1 MDNRDIRDEEQMLQ
15 NIVDAA
21 KSGDEKQYKDAFK
34 TFFDA
39 KDAEIKAQAEAFRN
53 SSDAVIEA
61 QRGNRQLTS
70 AERDFYAKFITA
82 ARTGEK
88 ALNALSGV
96 EKTFP
101 STIIT
106 AVLDDMK
113 QNHPLLSAVD
123 TMNVAGLT
131 EILLNTDA
139 GAAATWGT
147 VTDAIATEIASGF
160 KKIELSQN
168 KLSAFMPISMG
179 MLDLGPVWLD
189 NYIRTCLSEA
199 LALGYENAI
208 VTGTG
213 NSQPIGM
220 DRSVAD
226 DVTVT
231 GGVYPQKEAIAV
243 TDFGRASY
251 GNLVAQLAKTQY
263 GKARAVTGLV
273 LVCNPQDYFKLV
285 LPATTLLTPEG
296 QYVNNVLPYPTT
308 IIQSVAVE
316 SGKAILG
323 IGKNYFLGVAGGR
336 GIQFSDDYKF
346 LEDQRY
352 YKVTGY
358 GNGRPKDNTS
368 FLRLDISKLA
378 PTYLEVKQVTG

>member
-1 MDNRDIRDEEQMLQ
+1 MENQDKTDEILQ
-15 NIVDAA
+15 SIVDAA
-21 KSGDEKQYKDAFK
+21 KSGDEEQYKGALK
-34 TFFDA
+34 SFFDA
-39 KDAEIKAQAEAFRN
+39 QDARIKAQAEAFKSE
-53 SSDAVIEA
+53 SSDAVIAA

-70 AERDFYAKFITA
+70 EEVKFYNRFIAAAK
-82 ARTGEK
+82 TGEK
-88 ALNALSGV
+88 ALNSLTGV

-101 STIIT
+101 STVVT
-106 AVLDDMK
+106 AVLDDMV
-113 QNHPLLSAVD
+113 QNHPLLSAID

-131 EILLNTDA
+131 ELLLNTDA
-139 GAAATWGT
+139 GAVATWGT
-147 VTDAIATEIASGF
+147 VTDAIVTEVTSGF

-168 KLSAFMPISMG
+168 KLSAFLPISIG
-179 MLDLGPVWLD
+179 MLDLGAAWVD

-199 LALGYENAI
+199 LALGYETAI

-213 NSQPIGM
+213 NNMPIGM

-226 DVTVT
+226 NVTVT
-231 GGVYPQKEAIAV
+231 GGVYPQKDAIAV

-263 GKARAVTGLV
+263 GKARAVNGLV

-296 QYVNNVLPYPTT
+296 QYINGVLPYPTA
-308 IIQSVAVE
+308 ILQSVAVE

-323 IGKNYFLGVAGGR
+323 IGKNYFLGIAGGR

-346 LEDQRY
+346 LDDQRY

-368 FLRLDISKLA
+368 FLRLDISKLT
-378 PTYLEVKQVTG
+378 PTYLEVKQVTA

>member
-1 MDNRDIRDEEQMLQ
+1 MDYKDIRDEEQMLQ

-21 KSGDEKQYKDAFK
+21 KSGDEEQYKDAFK

-39 KDAEIKAQAEAFRN
+39 KDAEIKAQAEAFRD

-101 STIIT
+101 STVVT
-106 AVLDDMK
+106 SVLNDMV
-113 QNHPLLSAVD
+113 QNHPLLLAID

-131 EILLNTDA
+131 ELLLNTDA

-199 LALGYENAI
+199 LALGYENAL
-208 VTGTG
+208 
-213 NSQPIGM
+213 S
-220 DRSVAD
+220 
-226 DVTVT
+226 
-231 GGVYPQKEAIAV
+231 
-243 TDFGRASY
+243 
-251 GNLVAQLAKTQY
+251 
-263 GKARAVTGLV
+263 
-273 LVCNPQDYFKLV
+273 
-285 LPATTLLTPEG
+285 
-296 QYVNNVLPYPTT
+296 
-308 IIQSVAVE
+308 
-316 SGKAILG
+316 
-323 IGKNYFLGVAGGR
+323 
-336 GIQFSDDYKF
+336 
-346 LEDQRY
+346 
-352 YKVTGY
+352 
-358 GNGRPKDNTS
+358 
-368 FLRLDISKLA
+368 
-378 PTYLEVKQVTG
+378 

>member
-1 MDNRDIRDEEQMLQ
+1 MLFR
-15 NIVDAA
+15 
-21 KSGDEKQYKDAFK
+21 SGE
-34 TFFDA
+34 
-39 KDAEIKAQAEAFRN
+39 
-53 SSDAVIEA
+53 
-61 QRGNRQLTS
+61 
-70 AERDFYAKFITA
+70 
-82 ARTGEK
+82 
-88 ALNALSGV
+88 
-96 EKTFP
+96 
-101 STIIT
+101 
-106 AVLDDMK
+106 
-113 QNHPLLSAVD
+113 
-123 TMNVAGLT
+123 
-131 EILLNTDA
+131 
-139 GAAATWGT
+139 
-147 VTDAIATEIASGF
+147 
-160 KKIELSQN
+160 
-168 KLSAFMPISMG
+168 
-179 MLDLGPVWLD
+179 
-189 NYIRTCLSEA
+189 
-199 LALGYENAI
+199 
-208 VTGTG
+208 
-213 NSQPIGM
+213 
-220 DRSVAD
+220 
-226 DVTVT
+226 
-231 GGVYPQKEAIAV
+231 VYPQKDAIAV

-285 LPATTLLTPEG
+285 LPATTLMTPEG

-378 PTYLEVKQVTG
+378 PTYLEVKQVIA